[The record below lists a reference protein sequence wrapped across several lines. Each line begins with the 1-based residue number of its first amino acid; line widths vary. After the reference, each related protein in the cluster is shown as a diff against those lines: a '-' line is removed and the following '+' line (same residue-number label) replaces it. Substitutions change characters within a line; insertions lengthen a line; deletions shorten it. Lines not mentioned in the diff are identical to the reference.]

1 MILRVSTGDSARR
14 SSTTRRLYWTNPGAF
29 PDALLILLI
38 LLLAQAPSA
47 TRAYAQEP
55 LFNVTPLDPLQAAE
69 QQHARQQT
77 LAEQGA
83 ELERQ
88 RQRLNEVSAELP
100 GRIQSL
106 QVGQVTDSLL
116 EQARLDEQ
124 TLRLRA
130 EDIATSITDSQRRI
144 STQTQTIE
152 RLEAQEQLL
161 RNPVGI
167 DLSSDERNN
176 RLETTRLTLSQMR
189 IELEMDRQQLNLR
202 QQWLEL
208 TRHEQNLARQWQN
221 RIEEIFFLQQE
232 QRRQEAREDLS
243 ARLTQARQEQVD
255 RAAELRRRLQQDG
268 ERLSAPRRLLLEIQA
283 QSAEA
288 RAGLTALDM
297 QLAQSASA
305 LARWQD
311 AIMQRDMKAATLQEG
326 VSQLRDLR
334 QDIANHLATL
344 EQRSEL
350 FGQQRNL
357 IEQRQDV
364 RESTQR
370 LRQELF
376 ETLDSLIKDF
386 GERRERSIQQIESL
400 DYQLQQLESAYRA
413 RLIAE
418 LLTRQPWPI
427 TPTEW
432 QALMT
437 GLGRTPGVVL
447 HQTWLSV
454 ESTFKRLTDAPAN
467 RWLLLTSV
475 ELILLIFLL
484 AGQEIFRR
492 IERRSAVHEESAMV
506 ATTWKTTLRLLRRN
520 ARSLTLAA
528 MLAVIPWLALTPS
541 PGLEIL
547 ITLVLVGP
555 VLKALV
561 DLSWLLLAA
570 PELPEEQRQ
579 PALYRQTRWFISSAG
594 ILTTILLLAHLSA
607 LPQPVLAVLD
617 GSFMGYL
624 LLMFWPLLKAR
635 WKLLALLA
643 DRYQGQFWLTNVRI
657 LTLLW
662 PMILPVTALIG
673 LTGYLNLAWTIF
685 WYWLI
690 LTSVLI
696 GWLVILGLLGDL
708 ILFLKNYAI
717 ARASYGL
724 LWTQEIIEPLH
735 WTLRLLLFFSVVL
748 LLYLWQSVFVTFEWP
763 TLLLVIGSILLGY
776 EVLMVL
782 ACLVVERIQSP
793 FGVALI
799 RHARQPIGMI
809 FPATTLQLL
818 LPRIQPE
825 ADWLPFAQHLLLLSQ
840 IAGIAWLLARSM
852 SVVEEVVEQRYR
864 VDAKDSLSARRV
876 KTQVQML
883 RRIVTVGVYLL
894 AIATILMTFPNVRQ
908 LGAGLLA
915 SAGVAGLVAGVAA
928 RPILENMIAGIQIG
942 LTQPIRLEDVVIVEG
957 EWGRIEVIS
966 ATYVVV
972 RIWDKRRLVLPIHYF
987 ITKPFQNWTRTSAD
1001 LLGTAFFYVDYT
1013 FPVEEGRKEL
1023 RRILENCE
1031 LWDRDV
1037 CGLQVTNTSD
1047 RVMELRALMSAPD
1060 APTAWDLRCYVREKF
1075 VEFLQ
1080 QKYPHCLPKT
1090 RFVEQGGPRSSLSL
1104 TKGAP
1109 AMG

>member
-1 MILRVSTGDSARR
+1 MAMNPQTTTGNAAPR
-14 SSTTRRLYWTNPGAF
+14 SRLCHHSWWRLF
-29 PDALLILLI
+29 PTLT
-38 LLLAQAPSA
+38 LLLALMLPWAAPAS
-47 TRAYAQEP
+47 AQE
-55 LFNVTPLDPLQAAE
+55 LFAVTPLDPLQAAE
-69 QQHARQQT
+69 QQHARQQV
-77 LAEQGA
+77 LADQSA

-88 RQRLNEVSAELP
+88 RQRLSAASAEEP

-106 QVGQVTDSLL
+106 QVGQVTESIL
-116 EQARLDEQ
+116 EEARLDEQ
-124 TLRLRA
+124 TLRLRV
-130 EDIATSITDSQRRI
+130 EDIANSIADSQRRI
-144 STQTQTIE
+144 SAQAQTIE

-161 RNPVGI
+161 RNPAGL

-176 RLETTRLTLSQMR
+176 RLEATRLAFSQKR
-189 IELEMDRQQLNLR
+189 AELETDRQQLKLR
-202 QQWLEL
+202 EQWLEL
-208 TRHEQNLARQWQN
+208 TRNEQDLARQWLN
-221 RIEEIFFLQQE
+221 RVEEIFFLQQE
-232 QRRQEAREDLS
+232 QRRQEDREDLS
-243 ARLTQARQEQVD
+243 ARLTQARQEQLD
-255 RAAELRRRLQQDG
+255 RVAELRRRLQQDG

-288 RAGLTALDM
+288 RAGLIALDLR
-297 QLAQSASA
+297 LAQSASA

-311 AIMQRDMKAATLQEG
+311 AIMQRDVKATTLQEG
-326 VSQLRDLR
+326 VSQLHDLR

-357 IEQRQDV
+357 IGQRQDV
-364 RESTQR
+364 RESSQR
-370 LRQELF
+370 LREELF
-376 ETLDSLIKDF
+376 EVLDSLIKDF
-386 GERRERSIQQIESL
+386 EERRERSMQQIEYL
-400 DYQLQQLESAYRA
+400 DYQLQQLESAHRT
-413 RLIAE
+413 RFIAD

-427 TPTEW
+427 APAEW

-437 GLGRTPGVVL
+437 GLSRTPEVVL
-447 HQTWLSV
+447 RQIWLSV
-454 ESTFKRLTDAPAN
+454 ESTFKRLMDAPAD
-467 RWLLLTSV
+467 RWLLLAGV
-475 ELILLIFLL
+475 ELALLIFLL
-484 AGQEIFRR
+484 AGQRALRR
-492 IERRSAVHEESAMV
+492 IEHRGGMVHEESAMV
-506 ATTWKTTLRLLRRN
+506 ATTWRTALRLLRRN
-520 ARSLTLAA
+520 TRSLTLAA

-547 ITLVLVGP
+547 ITLALVGP

-579 PALYRQTRWFISSAG
+579 PALYRQTRWFVLSTGLLAA
-594 ILTTILLLAHLSA
+594 ILLLAHFSA

-617 GSFMGYL
+617 GLFMGYL

-635 WKLLALLA
+635 RKLLALLA
-643 DRYQGQFWLTNVRI
+643 NRYQGQLWLANARI

-662 PMILPVTALIG
+662 PLILPVTALIG
-673 LTGYLNLAWTIF
+673 LAGYLNLAWTIF

-696 GWLVILGLLGDL
+696 GWLIILGLLGDL
-708 ILFLKNYAI
+708 VVFLKNYAI

-735 WTLRLLLFFSVVL
+735 WTLRVLLFFSVVL

-763 TLLLVIGSILLGY
+763 TLLLMIGLILLGY
-776 EVLMVL
+776 EVLLVL
-782 ACLVVERIQSP
+782 ACLLVERVQSP

-799 RHARQPIGMI
+799 RHARQPIGI
-809 FPATTLQLL
+809 LLPATALQIL
-818 LPRIQPE
+818 LPRLQPE
-825 ADWLPFAQHLLLLSQ
+825 ADWLPFAQHLLLLAQ
-840 IAGIAWLLARSM
+840 IAGVAWLLARSM

-894 AIATILMTFPNVRQ
+894 ATATILMTFPDVRQ

-928 RPILENMIAGIQIG
+928 RPLLENLIAGIQIG

-972 RIWDKRRLVLPIHYF
+972 RVWDKRRLVLPIHYF
-987 ITKPFQNWTRTSAD
+987 ITKPFQNWTRTGAD

-1013 FPVEEGRKEL
+1013 FPVEEGRREIQ
-1023 RRILENCE
+1023 RILENCE

-1080 QKYPHCLPKT
+1080 EKYSHCLPKT
-1090 RFVEQGGPRSSLSL
+1090 RLLEQGGPSSRL
-1104 TKGAP
+1104 TLAKE
-1109 AMG
+1109 